1 MTGDLVHKSRTS
13 RRVLQDGGVIVL
25 SSDESD
31 REVGRQLDRRRGMNN
46 KLTTGSTAVR
56 PY

>member
-31 REVGRQLDRRRGMNN
+31 SEVGRQLDRRRGMNN